1 MAMPCALHQD
11 TLYQSLAMTTPYLL
25 SSAAIV
31 FISLSVISLL
41 PSTYS
46 ADFADGYNNSSV
58 PETDLDLLEF
68 PLNLE
73 YLEAEFFLYGALG
86 HGLDKVAPELADGGP
101 SPIGAKKANL
111 DTLINDVVLQFAY
124 QEVGHL
130 KAIKKTVKG
139 FPRPQLDLSASL
151 FAKVIDK
158 AFGKPL
164 MPPFD
169 PYANSINFLIA
180 SYLIPYV
187 GLTGYVGANPKLQ
200 GAISKRLVAGLL
212 GVESGQDAVIRG
224 LLYQHATVNVFPYQ
238 FVVAEFTNRISN
250 LRNTLGR
257 AGTKDEGLIVPV
269 DFGAEGKVVGNVLAG
284 DEFSVAFDRTP
295 EEILRIVY
303 GSGNESVPGGFFPKG
318 ADGNIA
324 KSYLS

>member
-1 MAMPCALHQD
+1 MA
-11 TLYQSLAMTTPYLL
+11 TPYLW

-41 PSTYS
+41 PPSYS
-46 ADFADGYNNSSV
+46 ADFFDGYNNSSV
-58 PETDLDLLEF
+58 PKCDLDLLEF

-86 HGLDKVAPELADGGP
+86 HGLDKVAPYLAEGGP

-111 DTLINDVVLQFAY
+111 DTLTNDVILQFVY

-139 FPRPQLDLSASL
+139 FPRPQLDLSALL

-164 MPPFD
+164 NPPFD

-224 LLYQHATVNVFPYQ
+224 LLYERAAQVVSPYP
-238 FVVAEFTNRISN
+238 FFVAEFTNRISI
-250 LRNTLGR
+250 LRNTLGS
-257 AGTKDEGLIVPV
+257 AGTKDEGLIVPI

-284 DEFSVAFDRTP
+284 DKFSVAFDRTP
-295 EEILRIVY
+295 DEILRIVY
-303 GSGNESVPGGFFPKG
+303 GSGNESIPGGFFPKG
-318 ADGNIA
+318 ANGNIA
-324 KSYLS
+324 RSHLHSANGYH